1 MYSYEHINQSR
12 ILLNYNTIKSY
23 NKAIN
28 NRLNFG
34 ISGDLAPWVLNAA
47 GRMLED
53 GQDIRGS
60 LDDFYTMQNANGGLE
75 IDNVMNDSL
84 NNSPRKMQ
92 PVSDVYD

>member
-1 MYSYEHINQSR
+1 
-12 ILLNYNTIKSY
+12 
-23 NKAIN
+23 
-28 NRLNFG
+28 
-34 ISGDLAPWVLNAA
+34 
-47 GRMLED
+47 MLED